1 MLSPLI
7 ESDKDDED
15 DDASSTA
22 LGLEANGSDA
32 TTASATP
39 LDRLVNGSKAPPAST
54 TALGSPADES
64 YLSEGGD
71 ATDAGSVGNEVGPAG
86 HGATAAPSIPPMQQS
101 TLFPIFRQENA
112 RIGQS
117 PATTATVRNETSV
130 SAKVGGGLGT
140 TPHAD
145 RPRATRDVLE
155 SGDATASTSSL
166 SAAVARASMSASA
179 GARGTAP
186 SRPPATLLAATSR
199 EIDERQ
205 SGLPAMAACLGMSN
219 LAGAMRTTPRVS
231 PPPAAL
237 AALLA
242 IAVFDASG
250 IETAGGDV

>member
-1 MLSPLI
+1 MVEALNRVIRQENYRRTSGIAARFRQRVGRELDPPLPLFEVDALLDDDDKDGLEGSKNNNPPGHAALPVDNQVDVSIAWTMLSPLI

-130 SAKVGGGLGT
+130 SAKVGGGSGT

-145 RPRATRDVLE
+145 RPRAAWDVLE
-155 SGDATASTSSL
+155 SGDCWKMRVPVRHLLSS
-166 SAAVARASMSASA
+166 S
-179 GARGTAP
+179 
-186 SRPPATLLAATSR
+186 
-199 EIDERQ
+199 
-205 SGLPAMAACLGMSN
+205 
-219 LAGAMRTTPRVS
+219 
-231 PPPAAL
+231 
-237 AALLA
+237 
-242 IAVFDASG
+242 
-250 IETAGGDV
+250 